1 MRPIHLLALAAL
13 SLIWGASFMFI
24 KVMLDELTPIA
35 IAWARLAGGGLLIGA
50 VVASLRRGLPRSRV
64 YWRDVAV
71 VGLFG
76 SAIPMVL
83 IPWGEREIPSN
94 LAAVLNGAMPFG
106 VAILSTIFLPAE
118 RLTKGKAVGVTIGF
132 VGLAVIIGP
141 DALDLRSGSTQGQL
155 AVVAAA
161 MSYAAG
167 AVFTRRRLLGVDTTT
182 LAGAQ
187 NTMAL
192 LMLTPLLFL
201 AGDPPNPLHL
211 EGRTVAA
218 ALGLALLSQG
228 VAVILYFWLLSN
240 VEATQASFVTYLA
253 PIAAQFWGWLVLN
266 EVPALALAPGLS
278 LIILGIV
285 VVNRSARAP
294 VQVSAPQPAS
304 ASAADPAA
312 EGEAAAS

>member
-24 KVMLDELTPIA
+24 KVMLDELSPVA
-35 IAWARLAGGGLLIGA
+35 IAWVRLAGGGLL
-50 VVASLRRGLPRSRV
+50 VAGVLAALRRGLPRSRV

-118 RLTKGKAVGVTIGF
+118 RLTRNKAVGVTIGF
-132 VGLAVIIGP
+132 VGLAIIIGP

-155 AVVAAA
+155 AIVVAA
-161 MSYAAG
+161 MSYAGG
-167 AVFTRRRLLGVDTTT
+167 AVYTRRRLLGVDTTT

-187 NTMAL
+187 NGMAL
-192 LMLTPLLFL
+192 LMVTPVLIA
-201 AGDPPNPLHL
+201 AGGMPSPLDL
-211 EGRTVAA
+211 EGRTIAAGVA
-218 ALGLALLSQG
+218 LALLSQG
-228 VAVILYFWLLSN
+228 VAIILYFWLLSN

-266 EVPALALAPGLS
+266 EVPALALVPGLS

-285 VVNRSARAP
+285 IVNRRPRVPLAVMEPERPEDHTRS
-294 VQVSAPQPAS
+294 
-304 ASAADPAA
+304 